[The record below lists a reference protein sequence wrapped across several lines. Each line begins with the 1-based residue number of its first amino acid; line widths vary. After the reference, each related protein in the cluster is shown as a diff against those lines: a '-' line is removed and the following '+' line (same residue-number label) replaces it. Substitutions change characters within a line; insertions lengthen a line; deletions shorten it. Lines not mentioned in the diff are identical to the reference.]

1 MLTYRGFIV
10 NFKVGPF
17 KPIKVTNLTLKKP
30 AIKMLQNKMQKMPY
44 FTSIWALFDS
54 HGHW

>member
-17 KPIKVTNLTLKKP
+17 KPIKVTNLTLKQACDKDVT
-30 AIKMLQNKMQKMPY
+30 K
-44 FTSIWALFDS
+44 
-54 HGHW
+54 